1 MTIDKKELEEKADSL
16 ERKAREEMEK
26 KNYLLALSL
35 FEEAK
40 KISADLGFKGQ
51 VSSIEKKIMQIKN
64 ILRYHDI
71 EIKTTPQKELVDL
84 EIEGNSLLHEAA
96 KYMEEKKYF
105 DALKTYERAYS
116 IFEKLDYKFQSQ
128 KVLEKIKLLKAQLK
142 EEKASITP
150 PHPVEIGIKDK
161 IKSPRERGVVPLEIE
176 ANEIKELKYIE
187 QEKNRIEKEIQ
198 KLIEKKNELKKREQD
213 LKKIIEEKN
222 LSFNESEK
230 LDKSTKKQLII
241 QEQIDEKRKKELEE
255 AGQKRRKILEKLKKE
270 EEKRIQEKERLERLK
285 QAELKRLEKLREEEE
300 LLKSMKEKEEK
311 KNQLKK
317 EAETALE
324 RGRAFLDKKKF
335 KEAKKAY
342 HEAINRLKTL
352 GWFDQVEILY
362 NEIKNIEKYE
372 TEYLKQVKYE
382 AQIREERE
390 LEFQKRLE
398 EMRIQ
403 KEEEERAKLLEMN
416 SLPIEIKNKIN
427 KANLAIEK
435 GEQEEAAGEIEK
447 ALGRYQ
453 FALSLFKSIS
463 LPNHDFSKN
472 IAEIETKISK
482 IKSNR

>member
-40 KISADLGFKGQ
+40 KINADLGFKGQ

-71 EIKTTPQKELVDL
+71 EIKTTPQKEIVEL
-84 EIEGNSLLHEAA
+84 EIEGNSLLNEAA
-96 KYMEEKKYF
+96 KFMEEKNFY
-105 DALKTYERAYS
+105 DALKTYEKAYS

-128 KVLEKIKLLKAQLK
+128 KVLDKINLLKAQLK
-142 EEKASITP
+142 EEKVSRTSP
-150 PHPVEIGIKDK
+150 PPIEAGIKQK
-161 IKSPRERGVVPLEIE
+161 IKSPRERGIVPLEIE
-176 ANEIKELKYIE
+176 ANELKELKYIE

-198 KLIEKKNELKKREQD
+198 KLIEKKNELEVREQEI
-213 LKKIIEEKN
+213 KKIIEEKN
-222 LSFNESEK
+222 LTFNKSEK
-230 LDKSTKKQLII
+230 LEKSTKKPLSI
-241 QEQIDEKRKKELEE
+241 QEPIDEERKKELEE
-255 AGQKRRKILEKLKKE
+255 AEQKRRVILEKLKE

-285 QAELKRLEKLREEEE
+285 QAESKRLEKLREEEK
-300 LLKSMKEKEEK
+300 LLKSMKQKEDEM
-311 KNQLKK
+311 NQLKN
-317 EAETALE
+317 EAEKALE
-324 RGRAFLDKKKF
+324 RGRALLDDKKF

-342 HEAINRLKTL
+342 HEAIKCLKTL

-372 TEYLKQVKYE
+372 TEYLKQVKSE
-382 AQIREERE
+382 AQMREERE

-398 EMRIQ
+398 EMKSQ
-403 KEEEERAKLLEMN
+403 KENEERAKLLEMS
-416 SLPIEIKNKIN
+416 SLPIEVKNKIN

-435 GEQEEAAGEIEK
+435 GEQEEAAGQIEK
-447 ALGRYQ
+447 AMGRYQ

-463 LPNHDFSKN
+463 HPNHDFSKN

-482 IKSNR
+482 LNSSR